1 MKTHN
6 EEFKGGNV
14 ANKRRRKA
22 RPRAAGA
29 AEGDDAPREPN
40 QGVTRDNDP
49 AEGVTRDNDPA
60 EGVTS
65 ESWTDDD
72 DDDGDGNDDTPA

>member
-49 AEGVTRDNDPA
+49 AEGVT
-60 EGVTS
+60 S